1 MSSGFPAPIDTVP
14 TPNPDA
20 IMLKVQETLVQSGT
34 HEFTARDDS
43 ENAPLAKVLLDIEGI
58 QLVLI
63 APRFVTLRK
72 SPSTDWPDLVPLA
85 KQVLRDFLASGQM
98 AVFEQVETFDPE
110 QVGEIEKQIIHLL
123 DEDIRP
129 ALAMDGGDIKFIG
142 FENGVV
148 TVQLIGAFALPAPT
162 APVGVGAPTGGKVRS
177 SPAARAA
184 ARAKGINL
192 ALVQGTG
199 PRGRI
204 TRADVLRHAAGVPA
218 VGAPTVAS
226 VPPPRAVPLPTP
238 EPGDTVVPNNNM
250 RKTIAKRLKAA
261 YADAPVFFLTAQ
273 FHCDAL
279 VEYRTRL
286 KEGGAKVSY
295 NDIMIAACAKALRD
309 VPEVN
314 AAWAD
319 ENIIQRAKVD
329 IGMAV
334 ALPGGLITPVIRDA
348 DKKALT
354 DIAADTRSLVT
365 KARDGKLAPTE
376 YTGSTFTISNL
387 GMKAIDQFTA
397 IINPPEA
404 CILAVGS
411 MQQEPV
417 VEDGKLSIG
426 WRMKVTL
433 TCDHRVVDG
442 ALGADFLSAVRSY
455 IEDPSKIGS

>member
-1 MSSGFPAPIDTVP
+1 MAEFFEMPQASPTMEVGTVLEWKKAEGDALSPQDVLAEVETDKAAMEIEVFDSGFLLKILAEAGDQVPAGQPIAILGTSPDEDVSALIAEYEKRKAAGPAPAAAAAPAASTNTPPKASAPSRVVP
-14 TPNPDA
+14 TETGLHPFEWQGKAIDA
-20 IMLKVQETLVQSGT
+20 SIMEMPT
-34 HEFTARDDS
+34 FT
-43 ENAPLAKVLLDIEGI
+43 V
-58 QLVLI
+58 
-63 APRFVTLRK
+63 
-72 SPSTDWPDLVPLA
+72 
-85 KQVLRDFLASGQM
+85 
-98 AVFEQVETFDPE
+98 
-110 QVGEIEKQIIHLL
+110 
-123 DEDIRP
+123 
-129 ALAMDGGDIKFIG
+129 
-142 FENGVV
+142 
-148 TVQLIGAFALPAPT
+148 ALPEPT
-162 APVGVGAPTGGKVRS
+162 APVGLGAPAGGKVRS

-199 PRGRI
+199 PRGRV

-218 VGAPTVAS
+218 SGGTVVAS
-226 VPPPRAVPLPTP
+226 TPPPRAVPLPTP
-238 EPGDTVVPNNNM
+238 EPGDKVVPNNNM

-273 FHCDAL
+273 FNCDAL
-279 VEYRTRL
+279 VEYRTQL
-286 KEGGAKVSY
+286 KESGNKVSY
-295 NDIMIAACAKALRD
+295 NDIVIAACAKALRD

-348 DKKALT
+348 DKKALS
-354 DIAADTRSLVT
+354 DIATDTKGLVK

-387 GMKAIDQFTA
+387 GMKAIEQFTA

-417 VEDGKLSIG
+417 VENGKLAIG

-455 IEDPSKIGS
+455 IEDPGKIGG